1 MTGHVTGH
9 ILPLQSRDS
18 LIQLRKHQAFLISIL
33 KLPLSATIWAK
44 HNPTFLNECTLS
56 IEQIWGVQKPAY
68 AFSYF
73 PNVILLSNPNSGIS
87 RENNLNFGGIEFAIP
102 ETQNWLFSREL
113 GSSEFNLRMRE
124 IGHVRAQLK
133 WWSFTVLLKLR
144 NIILVISIWHL
155 FGLVSA
161 SVVRFWPNLNFVF
174 AAAAK
179 WSGAEL
185 KNKYFH
191 FFETKNEF

>member
-1 MTGHVTGH
+1 MSKTQPN
-9 ILPLQSRDS
+9 IPLWVY
-18 LIQLRKHQAFLISIL
+18 AVN
-33 KLPLSATIWAK
+33 WAD
-44 HNPTFLNECTLS
+44 L
-56 IEQIWGVQKPAY
+56 GVQKHAY
-68 AFSYF
+68 ACSYF
-73 PNVILLSNPNSGIS
+73 PHIILQSNPNSEVSPEID
-87 RENNLNFGGIEFAIP
+87 LTFDVIEFAIP
-102 ETQNWLFSREL
+102 ETQNWLFPREL
-113 GSSEFNLRMRE
+113 GSLEFNLRMRE